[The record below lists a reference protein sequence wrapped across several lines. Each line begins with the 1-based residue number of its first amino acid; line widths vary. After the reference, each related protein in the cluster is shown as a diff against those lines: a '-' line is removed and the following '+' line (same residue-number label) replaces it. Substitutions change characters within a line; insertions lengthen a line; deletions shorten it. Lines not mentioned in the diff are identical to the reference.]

1 MPGVGAYLP
10 FLAKGVLVTAELT
23 VLGLALALVVAFVVG
38 LARQSRIAPLRWV
51 SGVFVEVFRGTS
63 ALVQLFW
70 VFYAMPLLT
79 GYQLAPL
86 AAGVLVLG
94 LNQGSYA
101 AEVVRG
107 AIQEVPRTQTE
118 AAVALNLTRLQTM
131 RYVVLP
137 QAFAR
142 MLPSLGNVAVDTLKN
157 TALVSLVT
165 ISDLTFRAQQV
176 RTSIGH
182 TATLFAVL
190 LVVYFVLSQLLSFGR
205 RRLELR
211 MPAGLVYRGTERSS

>member
-1 MPGVGAYLP
+1 MEAASAYLP
-10 FLAKGVLVTAELT
+10 FLGKGVLVTVELT
-23 VLGLALALVVAFVVG
+23 VLGLAMALVIALVVG
-38 LARQSRIAPLRWV
+38 IARGSRVAPIRWL
-51 SGVFVEVFRGTS
+51 SGAFVEVFRGTS

-86 AAGVLVLG
+86 AAGVIVLG

-101 AEVVRG
+101 AEVVRN
-107 AIQEVPRTQTE
+107 AIQEVPRAQQE
-118 AAVALNLTRLQTM
+118 AAAALNMTRWQTL
-131 RYVVLP
+131 RHVLLP

-182 TATLFAVL
+182 TALLFGVL
-190 LVVYFVLSQLLSFGR
+190 LVVYFVLSQLLTFGR
-205 RRLELR
+205 HRLERRL
-211 MPAGLVYRGTERSS
+211 PAGLVYRGTAR

>member
-1 MPGVGAYLP
+1 MEGVGAYLP
-10 FLAKGVLVTAELT
+10 FLARGVLVTVELT

-38 LARQSRIAPLRWV
+38 IARGSRVAPVRWV

-107 AIQEVPRTQTE
+107 AIQEVPRAQTE
-118 AAVALNLTRLQTM
+118 AAVALNLTRWQSM

-182 TATLFAVL
+182 TAVLFAVL
-190 LVVYFVLSQLLSFGR
+190 LVVYFLLAQLLSFGR
-205 RRLELR
+205 RRLEHRL
-211 MPAGLVYRGTERSS
+211 PTGLVYRGTERSS